1 MLPPNSK
8 LAQFAGFVS
17 MAHFIR
23 GQTIP
28 LIFAILTFGIFV
40 GVSSSAALAAAPTQ
54 LYGKSVRINWGEQR
68 MQRVVGQG
76 NFGSVSARQDL
87 SIYVSANGRVFSRM
101 TFSSGGGTGKV
112 EQVAGEGGATRVPSF
127 AGRSLQLFMPF
138 QGGMRRVA
146 VEFGDGF
153 GSCSASVTFPIQAGG
168 RSRVGISPITKQAI
182 EFQSITA
189 SGASCSVSEGNAV
202 AN

>member
-1 MLPPNSK
+1 
-8 LAQFAGFVS
+8 
-17 MAHFIR
+17 MAHFMLR
-23 GQTIP
+23 VQTIP
-28 LIFAILTFGIFV
+28 LSFAILASGIFV
-40 GVSSSAALAAAPTQ
+40 GVSLSAALAAAPAQ
-54 LYGKSVRINWGEQR
+54 LYGKSVRITWGEQR
-68 MQRVVGQG
+68 MQRIVGQE
-76 NFGSVSARQDL
+76 NFRSVTAQQEL

-101 TFSSGGGTGKV
+101 TFSTRAGTGKN

-153 GSCSASVTFPIQAGG
+153 GSCSAGVTYPIQEGG
-168 RSRVGISPITKQAI
+168 RPRVGISPIIKQPI

-189 SGASCSVSEGNAV
+189 SGAKCSISEGNAL